1 MTEPWFTE
9 VPSGLAFL
17 ALLSLLALLDGPISQ
32 GRFKTPIM
40 TIWTVAIA
48 TALGLLAS
56 SLVALAVQQP
66 PHVVRSL
73 ALLSLVFG
81 FAFGVSFPALR
92 RVYREAELRKTIA
105 ADL

>member
-9 VPSGLAFL
+9 VPESLAFL
-17 ALLSLLALLDGPISQ
+17 ALLSLLALLEGPISQ
-32 GRFKTPIM
+32 GRFKAPVM

-48 TALGLLAS
+48 AALGLLAS
-56 SLVALAVQQP
+56 AIVALAVQQP
-66 PHVVRSL
+66 LYVVRSL
-73 ALLSLVFG
+73 GLLSLVFG

-92 RVYREAELRKTIA
+92 RAYRDAELRKTIA